1 MTKEKNRVSRTGR
14 LVKEIIA
21 DRRLALMLALG
32 FSAGLPFLLVFSTLS
47 AWLRESGI
55 ARTEIGFLSYVAL
68 AYSFKFLWA
77 PMIDRRDVPFL
88 SRFGRRRAWM
98 LLAQLGV
105 SVGLLGIAI
114 GNPSQSLT
122 WTVACAFFVAF
133 SSATQDVVVDG
144 WRIGAAPIERQ
155 GMMSAS
161 YQLGY
166 RIALLCAGAGAL
178 YIADFAG
185 WKAAYITMA
194 ALMVVGI
201 AASVLAPHPPETNE
215 QGPRESFLKLY
226 AEPVADLLR
235 RNGTMIVPILVLVA
249 LYRVPDFVSGVM
261 ANPLYID
268 LGFSKSAIATVTKLY
283 GVWIGIAGVFAGGL
297 AVLRLGLMP
306 ALLIGVVAAA
316 SSHLAFAWLAL
327 NGAARLDFLTLAIG
341 IESFASGFA
350 GTTLIAFMSSLTSP
364 AFAAAQYALLSSLYA
379 LPGKL
384 AGGLSGIM
392 VDHFGYPA
400 FFVMTSAIGIPGA
413 LLCLYVWRGTLTG
426 RDEPEAPVAAP
437 SSSA

>member
-1 MTKEKNRVSRTGR
+1 MTKGSNRISRWGQVVT
-14 LVKEIIA
+14 EIVA
-21 DRRLALMLALG
+21 DRRLAIMLALG

-47 AWLRESGI
+47 AWLREAGI

-77 PMIDRRDVPFL
+77 PIIDRRDVPLL

-98 LLAQLGV
+98 LLSQLSV
-105 SVGLLGIAI
+105 SLGLIGIAF
-114 GNPSQSLT
+114 GNPSHSLV

-178 YIADFAG
+178 YIADFGG

-194 ALMVVGI
+194 VLMAVGVT
-201 AASVLAPHPPETNE
+201 ASMLAPHPPQTE
-215 QGPRESFLKLY
+215 QGAPRESFLKLY
-226 AEPVADLLR
+226 AEPVADLIR
-235 RNGTMIVPILVLVA
+235 RSGGMIVPILALVA
-249 LYRVPDFVSGVM
+249 IYRVPDFVSGVM

-268 LGFSKSAIATVTKLY
+268 LGFSKTAIATVTKLY
-283 GVWIGIAGVFAGGL
+283 GVWIGIAGVFAGGV

-306 ALLIGVVAAA
+306 ALLIGGIAA
-316 SSHLAFAWLAL
+316 SASHLAFAWLAL
-327 NGAARLDFLTLAIG
+327 AGVRAAR
-341 IESFASGFA
+341 
-350 GTTLIAFMSSLTSP
+350 SP
-364 AFAAAQYALLSSLYA
+364 DTRHRY
-379 LPGKL
+379 
-384 AGGLSGIM
+384 
-392 VDHFGYPA
+392 
-400 FFVMTSAIGIPGA
+400 
-413 LLCLYVWRGTLTG
+413 
-426 RDEPEAPVAAP
+426 
-437 SSSA
+437 